1 MTVRSEG
8 SRMVRRP
15 LDYYN
20 LDMIIAVGYRV
31 SISSLPAACG
41 C

>member
-1 MTVRSEG
+1 
-8 SRMVRRP
+8 MVRRP